1 MKLMII
7 FLLVLLLVLCLKLIF
22 KIIKNKKVF
31 NTKEIDTFNKV
42 NFNKWMKLTKKQ
54 RYKASEKESISY
66 LNKRKILLDEIRNE
80 YKRISQSESKKTT

>member
-80 YKRISQSESKKTT
+80 YKRISQSESKKTS

>member
-7 FLLVLLLVLCLKLIF
+7 ILLVLLMLCLTLIF

-31 NTKEIDTFNKV
+31 KTKEIDTFNKV

-80 YKRISQSESKKTT
+80 YKRISQSESKKTS

>member
-7 FLLVLLLVLCLKLIF
+7 FLLVFLLLCLKLIF
-22 KIIKNKKVF
+22 KIIKNKQVF
-31 NTKEIDTFNKV
+31 KTKEIDNFNKV

-66 LNKRKILLDEIRNE
+66 FIKRKILLDEIRNE
-80 YKRISQSESKKTT
+80 YKRISQSESKKIS